1 MPASTVTGRLRVAAV
16 GLLTLLALLVAGAV
30 AAPAASAGVC
40 QTCED
45 PPPPPPGT
53 PGPPPVKHRLTIKK
67 IVCYDT
73 NDGTGTQLN
82 DELYVTVNGTK
93 VYGTESINPLQGI
106 RYPNVS
112 TTLTGA
118 VNVYLGNI
126 QLWDDD
132 DTSADDKIGTLNV
145 YGNGSS
151 SELTGTYTFNG
162 SDAHYTVE
170 IGLKQI

>member
-1 MPASTVTGRLRVAAV
+1 MPASIVTGRLRIAAV
-16 GLLTLLALLVAGAV
+16 GLLTLLALLVGGAV
-30 AAPAASAGVC
+30 AAPAAVAGPC

-45 PPPPPPGT
+45 PPPPPPPGP

-73 NDGTGTQLN
+73 NDGGTQLN
-82 DELYVTVNGTK
+82 DELYVKVNGST
-93 VYGTESINPLQGI
+93 VYGPVSINPLNGV
-106 RYPNVS
+106 RHPNVS
-112 TTLTGA
+112 RVLTGA
-118 VNVYLGNI
+118 SGVYLGDI

-145 YGNGSS
+145 YGNGSPT
-151 SELTGTYTFNG
+151 EITGTYNFTG

-170 IGLKQI
+170 IGLQQI